1 MANYKKKEFGDAV
14 TRAIYYSNNMIA
26 ALSKLSIV
34 ASEIY
39 GEELTATICNG
50 EEIEFRVKGD
60 DILTISIDDILCK
73 LEQP

>member
-1 MANYKKKEFGDAV
+1 MAKYKKKEFGDAV
-14 TRAIYYSNNMIA
+14 TRVLYYSNNMIA

-50 EEIEFRVKGD
+50 EEIEFRINGD
-60 DILTISIDDILCK
+60 ALSTISIDDILCK